1 MVMPS
6 TSELARLRADMEAGL
21 MPDECNI
28 LEVTQTS
35 DSQGGFTDTWGTVT
49 GGAEITCRIDS
60 QKGMFSGENVKGGA
74 LQPYHTFVL
83 TLPQGT
89 TITES
94 NRVEVNS
101 GTFTVTSVD
110 TSKSWN
116 ACVRAWLEIV

>member
-35 DSQGGFTDTWGTVT
+35 DSQGGFTDAWGTVT
-49 GGAEITCRIDS
+49 GGAEIACRIDS
-60 QKGMFSGENVKGGA
+60 VNAREIVNGVS
-74 LQPYHTFVL
+74 LQPYHSFVL

>member
-1 MVMPS
+1 
-6 TSELARLRADMEAGL
+6 MEAGL

-28 LEVTQTS
+28 LEITQTS
-35 DSQGGFTDTWGTVT
+35 DSQGGFTDAWGTVT
-49 GGAEITCRIDS
+49 GGAEIACRIDAVTTGS
-60 QKGMFSGENVKGGA
+60 NISAREKVSGGA

-110 TSKSWN
+110 TSKSWSG
-116 ACVRAWLEIV
+116 CVRAWLEKV